1 MRSEPLGPPIPDEYD
16 RWIALYFRNR
26 LSSAYA
32 ELMAVEAPGDMA
44 ELLKR
49 ADNAHGEK
57 AARLLDAQ
65 RRPAS

>member
-32 ELMAVEAPGDMA
+32 ELMAAEAPGDMA
-44 ELLKR
+44 ELLQR
-49 ADNAHGEK
+49 ADSAHGG
-57 AARLLDAQ
+57 AR
-65 RRPAS
+65 RRQDS